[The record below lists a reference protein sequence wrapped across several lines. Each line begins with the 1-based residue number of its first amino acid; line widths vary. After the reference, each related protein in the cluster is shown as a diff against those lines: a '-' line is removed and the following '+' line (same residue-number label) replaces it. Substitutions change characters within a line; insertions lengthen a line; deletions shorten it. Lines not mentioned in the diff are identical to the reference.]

1 MFFFWQKRKLN
12 FAVLC
17 PLFGRSSYVSLLKP
31 VLCQSSFWKGA
42 SSRLH
47 HAINIWHSTTF
58 ASPPPHANGRA
69 SESQRDRDE
78 GKKKLFTLY
87 TLSPYTIWLYI
98 LSWSVCTLADLICV
112 YHWLVFYFH
121 LAHRW
126 LPQHPLGSGK
136 TIHFGT
142 ASQLLK
148 FNIEY
153 CPKIHQLRYSFH
165 VCGSKKANKSQHS
178 ASNRQ
183 GQSKTLFLERCWSCC
198 LQGLMGFFK
207 GGSQMIKLM
216 GKGRA
221 GKGVMMRKDCKG
233 RVICILVR
241 WKQIGC
247 CLKLQ
252 CFFFFQ
258 DQKKKMYFN

>member
-1 MFFFWQKRKLN
+1 MCGGGAKTCFFWQKRKLN

-47 HAINIWHSTTF
+47 HAINIWHSTAF
-58 ASPPPHANGRA
+58 ASPPPCKW
-69 SESQRDRDE
+69 Q
-78 GKKKLFTLY
+78 GKWEPARSRWGKEKVIHTLH
-87 TLSPYTIWLYI
+87 TFPLPIWLYI

-148 FNIEY
+148 FNIED
-153 CPKIHQLRYSFH
+153 CPKIHQLIYSFH
-165 VCGSKKANKSQHS
+165 VCGSKKANKRQHT

-198 LQGLMGFFK
+198 LQGLMGFLK
-207 GGSQMIKLM
+207 V
-216 GKGRA
+216 A
-221 GKGVMMRKDCKG
+221 A
-233 RVICILVR
+233 R
-241 WKQIGC
+241 W
-247 CLKLQ
+247 L
-252 CFFFFQ
+252 
-258 DQKKKMYFN
+258 N